1 MTQNEGF
8 KSTNQYNEV
17 IFSRVHILFSLLTS
31 QSRILILGGKVE
43 WLEIIKMAGLYL
55 MYSSFTIWGDIK
67 NLLQAKGPYKNRH
80 FLEHKW
86 DIT

>member
-1 MTQNEGF
+1 MAGNYQFVYE
-8 KSTNQYNEV
+8 
-17 IFSRVHILFSLLTS
+17 
-31 QSRILILGGKVE
+31 
-43 WLEIIKMAGLYL
+43 MAGLYL

>member
-31 QSRILILGGKVE
+31 QSRILILGGKVD
-43 WLEIIKMAGLYL
+43 WLEIISLY
-55 MYSSFTIWGDIK
+55 M
-67 NLLQAKGPYKNRH
+67 
-80 FLEHKW
+80 KW
-86 DIT
+86 RVYI

>member
-43 WLEIIKMAGLYL
+43 WLEIISLY
-55 MYSSFTIWGDIK
+55 M
-67 NLLQAKGPYKNRH
+67 
-80 FLEHKW
+80 KW
-86 DIT
+86 RVYI

>member
-17 IFSRVHILFSLLTS
+17 IFSRVHLLFSLLTS

-43 WLEIIKMAGLYL
+43 WLEIISLY
-55 MYSSFTIWGDIK
+55 M
-67 NLLQAKGPYKNRH
+67 
-80 FLEHKW
+80 KW
-86 DIT
+86 RVYI

>member
-17 IFSRVHILFSLLTS
+17 IFTRVHILFSLLTS

-43 WLEIIKMAGLYL
+43 WLEIISLY
-55 MYSSFTIWGDIK
+55 M
-67 NLLQAKGPYKNRH
+67 
-80 FLEHKW
+80 KW
-86 DIT
+86 RVYI

>member
-8 KSTNQYNEV
+8 QSPNQYDEV

-43 WLEIIKMAGLYL
+43 WLEIISLY
-55 MYSSFTIWGDIK
+55 M
-67 NLLQAKGPYKNRH
+67 
-80 FLEHKW
+80 KW
-86 DIT
+86 RVYI

>member
-17 IFSRVHILFSLLTS
+17 IFSRLHILFSLLTS

-43 WLEIIKMAGLYL
+43 WLEIISLY
-55 MYSSFTIWGDIK
+55 M
-67 NLLQAKGPYKNRH
+67 
-80 FLEHKW
+80 KW
-86 DIT
+86 RVYI

>member
-8 KSTNQYNEV
+8 QSPNQYNEV

-43 WLEIIKMAGLYL
+43 WLEIISLY
-55 MYSSFTIWGDIK
+55 M
-67 NLLQAKGPYKNRH
+67 
-80 FLEHKW
+80 KW
-86 DIT
+86 RVYI

>member
-43 WLEIIKMAGLYL
+43 WLEIISLY
-55 MYSSFTIWGDIK
+55 M
-67 NLLQAKGPYKNRH
+67 
-80 FLEHKW
+80 KW
-86 DIT
+86 LVYI